1 MMQNDEFRILV
12 CGGRDY
18 GLRTNPETGKKERYQ
33 PEVDHI
39 WHTLDTIRSAI
50 RRPLV
55 VIEGEQRGVD
65 LLAREWAEEK
75 GLEVRGF
82 PADWDRYKKRA
93 GFIRNDQMLKEGNP
107 HAVIAFP
114 GGVGTRMM
122 VGLARRAG
130 VPVREFYPEW
140 LTTKKN

>member
-1 MMQNDEFRILV
+1 MNDEFRLLV

-18 GLRTNPETGKKERYQ
+18 GYRYNQETKKKERYK
-33 PEVDHI
+33 PEIDHI
-39 WHTLDTIRSAI
+39 WHTLDLVRSAI
-50 RRPLV
+50 SRPLV

-82 PADWDRYKKRA
+82 PADWDRYQKRA

-122 VGLARRAG
+122 VSLARRNC
-130 VPVREFYPEW
+130 VPVREFYPSW
-140 LTTKKN
+140 LTSKKN

>member
-1 MMQNDEFRILV
+1 MENEFRLLV

-18 GLRTNPETGKKERYQ
+18 GYYTNTETGKKERYQ

-39 WHTLDTIRSAI
+39 WHTLDTVWSAI
-50 RRPLV
+50 SRPLV

-82 PADWDRYKKRA
+82 PADWDRYQKRA

-107 HAVIAFP
+107 HAVVAFP
-114 GGVGTRMM
+114 GGNGTRMM
-122 VGLARRAG
+122 VRLAKRAG
-130 VPVREFYPEW
+130 IPVREFYPEW
-140 LTTKKN
+140 LTAEK

>member
-1 MMQNDEFRILV
+1 MNGEFRILV

-18 GLRTNPETGKKERYQ
+18 GLRINPETGKKEKHQ

-50 RRPLV
+50 HRPLV

-82 PADWDRYKKRA
+82 PADWDKYQKRA
-93 GFIRNDQMLKEGNP
+93 GFIRNSQMLKEGNP

-114 GGVGTRMM
+114 GGIGTRMM
-122 VGLARRAG
+122 VQLARRAG
-130 VPVREFYPEW
+130 VPVKEFYPLW
-140 LTTKKN
+140 LTSEKN